1 MSEDILKRYNQIS
14 QQSDNSLSNYQS
26 DNSILDRFY
35 NYENNTSSN
44 IIDRFNQLQYGYPP
58 SSLNLDKDE
67 IDNRNLAMGDKEL
80 EEEAEFGFFNSLA
93 RGFASGATLGYS
105 RRLQESK
112 PSESMTFSEQAT
124 ELVGELGGGL
134 VPFALASAA
143 IGTVGA
149 PLAVAGGATAGVYKA
164 ISSLNRSE
172 KVITKLT
179 KAVSKLSGQSKILG
193 EAGSKATGTTQRI
206 NQLKQRISKIS
217 KINLDNENVIREAQ
231 RQYTKKLTEQNT
243 LSSLRE
249 LKRITKTA
257 SKSPSGLVLPMSS
270 GKLAKSVSYNKMVK
284 NVAETYGYKGAQVL
298 NRFVNNIGTFAAI
311 GMVADKPGYDFSDR
325 IADLPK
331 EALMGSLFSVAGL
344 PSMYGK
350 TGATLIEPAAMYGL
364 GAYSDY
370 LTGSPDPNMTSR
382 DRLLHGLSLVAFHE
396 VGQRA
401 SNSFAKEKMYRGLVE
416 MGFNPE
422 VAIKTVYQNKST
434 DAIISKSRDIHQKR
448 GTLLYNKK
456 NPSDVIAI
464 IGASGQEKPKKITKK
479 RKTGERVEKTTE
491 SKPATIS
498 YRNLITGEKFTVEGK
513 TMLEATKKLRENYS
527 KVDFKDKD
535 LINDLPPEVRKN
547 ADAFYEN
554 LQTDFKKLGDISISR
569 AGVETKG
576 KDIQKYSAKTEEIVF
591 GEKGFAPKK
600 QSRPSEER
608 VTYNKKLV
616 RSLESIK
623 NKIRSYS
630 IDKVKETDS
639 VRKGFIVRWVKDGV
653 DQLTRKDDGQP
664 MSVKVSK
671 VDSKFAYFKSDP
683 NLSSDIKQNRIPLEQ
698 IQIAKKPF
706 AKPRYK
712 LRLLHSKDE
721 SSPRRRFKDENW
733 SDPQE
738 LIFASEKEARSYAEK
753 NWVEGSL
760 DGLSNK
766 SIDYKLESLQSEINS
781 VKKTKEYKNW
791 EITENK
797 FNKASKDYGLSS
809 NEKKV
814 LVQYLHPESIGD
826 IKNLTKR
833 QVDRLVDTIRGDEYA
848 TESVYNS
855 RISLPPEGIITKM
868 FPSTAKAFRLFETSS
883 NRAADWVK
891 RVTLPVETIIS
902 SLPGGSLAGL
912 KMLRHGWWRQSVVG
926 TTVNFHKNLGRKFKQ
941 HKITSSYIDKHIQ
954 AFMDTEV
961 FGALQ
966 NTPKYQ
972 KFAKKMNS
980 FNVERVNELTGKV
993 EKITGLEYA
1002 KELYNG
1008 FYDEMAK
1015 ALISSE
1021 SFIRDSSGSQF
1032 KRKPFFDLYDLQRKS
1047 RINLVDMH
1055 SGKTY
1060 TITERIKVPT
1070 GKKNVLGNPV
1080 LKTETVTREVTAA
1093 DLHQLQVDSFLDYA
1107 KGKSNNVIN
1116 QNGTL
1121 VSVDSKKSKHFYVKN
1136 YSRRQITDKFF
1147 DFISSSN
1154 DTLLE
1159 TANYMAKNDPMFK
1172 DLKIPLEQKRNKAV
1186 EYIKMLQKINGQ
1198 ENVSG
1203 QQYTR
1208 VADLPA
1214 YFYISRAPG
1223 NKGDIIRLKKGKE
1236 FKENGDAYKSGEII
1250 VDEFGNT
1257 RKVAEVVPV
1266 YETDY
1271 SKVIDRYGT
1280 NVAHSTATYHSYPGK
1295 NTQSVIDALSSN
1307 IENQTGDRYYG
1318 DFVQKSLKSQV
1329 FGEKSSPITKG
1340 LQTVS
1345 AFSAKVGLSFPISG
1359 LKNALLGNRETIS
1372 VFTGRELWKGYFSRD
1387 NGLLNP
1393 LGGFSKK
1400 WKSELDYARDIGA
1413 TYTGAYELY
1422 MSPSKP
1428 SGYMKKFINNAG
1440 LMVTSEVGNR
1450 TISQAVGS
1458 HALNIHIANLSNYK
1472 LPSTKKIS
1480 PETSRRILMDVLKFS
1495 PDEISSMVNRH
1506 KQSKKAGYEMQYSNS
1521 ETNKAR
1527 QQAHIITQGSGELPF
1542 MPLWLG
1548 SSWAK
1553 PLSLFYRV
1561 AYRVTE
1567 STAKNVVKP
1576 IVTEGN
1582 FMPAMKYIPL
1592 SVLSGWANYQFIH
1605 WAFDEERVNKFK
1617 SLPSQYFDYFLKA
1630 EGLALFSN
1638 TFNDYGGP
1646 FESYYPVPVRHVES
1660 LLSNVV
1666 NYIDE
1671 KKTGK
1676 QAGTD
1681 FLKEV
1686 TAAYNGYERALA
1698 ARTGDTTKKVKD
1710 SKRRQRQFDD
1720 AFYPKEKVNI
1730 DFDDGI
1736 TVKTPYYRA
1745 LRDVFWDSDKDTRG
1759 KAYYSALVFAAN
1771 RISEEKG
1778 INYLKAEVEARQR
1791 LKGIL
1796 TRMRPIPYSWR
1807 KTRGKTGK
1815 SKYNEYLGKLNE
1827 EDKISEQVLD
1837 ELYTQKL
1844 REFYKI
1850 MNDYKTKYYKRG

>member
-1 MSEDILKRYNQIS
+1 MPRDPLQILNEISQPTAQTSPPDPFQILYNLEDNQTSNPMDILNRM
-14 QQSDNSLSNYQS
+14 
-26 DNSILDRFY
+26 
-35 NYENNTSSN
+35 E
-44 IIDRFNQLQYGYPP
+44 YGYPP

-67 IDNRNLAMGDKEL
+67 MDNRNLAMGDKEL
-80 EEEAEFGFFNSLA
+80 EEEAQFGFFNSLA
-93 RGFASGATLGYS
+93 RGIASGVTLGYS
-105 RRLQESK
+105 RRLAKEK
-112 PSESMTFSEQAT
+112 PPESMTFGEQAT

-164 ISSLNRSE
+164 ISNLNKSK
-172 KVITKLT
+172 KVVDKLT
-179 KAVSKLSGQSKILG
+179 STLSKLSSQSKILG
-193 EAGSKATGTTQRI
+193 EAGSKATGLNKRISQIEQRI
-206 NQLKQRISKIS
+206 KKIS
-217 KINLDNENVIREAQ
+217 KIDLDNQNVIREAQ

-243 LSSLRE
+243 RASLRE
-249 LKRITKTA
+249 LKRISKTA

-270 GKLAKSVSYNKMVK
+270 GRLAKSVSYNKMVK

-434 DAIISKSRDIHQKR
+434 DAIIAKSRDIHQKR

-464 IGASGQEKPKKITKK
+464 VGTSGAEKPKKVTKK
-479 RKTGERVEKTTE
+479 KKTGERVEETTK
-491 SKPATIS
+491 SQPATIT

-513 TMLEATKKLRENYS
+513 TMLEATKKIRENYS

-576 KDIQKYSAKTEEIVF
+576 KDIQKYSVKNEEIVF
-591 GEKGFAPKK
+591 GEKGFAPKE

-608 VTYNKKLV
+608 ITYNKKLV
-616 RSLESIK
+616 RALGGIK
-623 NKIRSYS
+623 DKIRSYS
-630 IDKVKETDS
+630 IDKIKETDS

-671 VDSKFAYFKSDP
+671 VDSKFAYFESDP
-683 NLSSDIKQNRIPLEQ
+683 NLSSNIKQNRIPLDQ

-738 LIFASEKEARSYAEK
+738 LIFASEKEARNYAEK

-760 DGLSNK
+760 NGTSNK
-766 SIDYKLESLQSEINS
+766 SIDYKINSLQSEINS
-781 VKKTKEYKNW
+781 VKKTKEYKDW
-791 EITENK
+791 EISEK
-797 FNKASKDYGLSS
+797 RFNKASKDYGLSS

-814 LVQYLHPESIGD
+814 LIQYLHPNSIGD

-855 RISLPPEGIITKM
+855 RISLPPENLITKI

-883 NRAADWVK
+883 SRIADWAK

-902 SLPGGSLAGL
+902 SLPGGSLTGL
-912 KMLRHGWWRQSVVG
+912 QMLRHGWWRQSVVG
-926 TTVNFHKNLGRKFKQ
+926 TTVNFHKNLGRKFKK
-941 HKITSSYIDKHIQ
+941 HGVSSSYIDKHIQ

-966 NTPKYQ
+966 NTPRYE
-972 KFAKKMNS
+972 KFANKMNS
-980 FNVERVNELTGKV
+980 FNVERINKTTGKV

-1008 FYDEMAK
+1008 FYDEMAR

-1021 SFIRDSSGSQF
+1021 SFIRDASGTQF
-1032 KRKPFFDLYDLQRKS
+1032 KRRPFFELYDQQRKT
-1047 RINLVDMH
+1047 RIGLVDMH
-1055 SGKTY
+1055 SDKTY
-1060 TITERIKVPT
+1060 SVTERIQVPT
-1070 GKKNVLGNPV
+1070 GKESALGPI
-1080 LKTETVTREVTAA
+1080 LETKIRKTEVTAA
-1093 DLHQLQVDSFLDYA
+1093 DLHQMQVESFLKYA
-1107 KGKSNNVIN
+1107 KGESNKVLNK
-1116 QNGTL
+1116 NGLEVT
-1121 VSVDSKKSKHFYVKN
+1121 VDNKLSNHFYVKN

-1154 DTLLE
+1154 NTLLE
-1159 TANYMAKNDPMFK
+1159 TANYMAKNDPLFK

-1223 NKGDIIRLKKGKE
+1223 NKGDIIRIKKGKE
-1236 FKENGDAYKSGEII
+1236 FKENGEAYKSGEII
-1250 VDEFGNT
+1250 IDEFGNT

-1280 NVAHSTATYHSYPGK
+1280 NVAHSTATYHAYPGK
-1295 NTQSVIDALSSN
+1295 NTQSRIDALASN
-1307 IENQTGDRYYG
+1307 IETQTGDRYYG
-1318 DFVQKSLKSQV
+1318 DFVQKALKSQV
-1329 FGEKSSPITKG
+1329 FGEKSNPITKG
-1340 LQTVS
+1340 LQSVS

-1400 WKSELDYARDIGA
+1400 WKTELDYARDIGA

-1480 PETSRRILMDVLKFS
+1480 PETSRRILMEVLKFS
-1495 PDEISSMVNRH
+1495 PDEISSMVTRH
-1506 KQSKKAGYEMQYSNS
+1506 KQSRKAGYEMQYSVA

-1527 QQAHIITQGSGELPF
+1527 QQAHIITQGSGELPY

-1548 SSWAK
+1548 SGWAK

-1561 AYRVTE
+1561 AYRITE

-1592 SVLSGWANYQFIH
+1592 SLLSGWANYQFIH
-1605 WAFDEERVNKFK
+1605 WAFDEERVNRFK

-1646 FESYYPVPVRHVES
+1646 FESYYPVPVRHAQS

-1666 NYIDE
+1666 NYIED

-1676 QAGTD
+1676 QASTD

-1745 LRDVFWDSDKDTRG
+1745 LRDVFWDTDEDTRG

-1807 KTRGKTGK
+1807 KTRGKTGI
-1815 SKYNEYLGKLNE
+1815 SKYKEYLGKLNE
-1827 EDKISEQVLD
+1827 EDRISEQVLD

-1850 MNDYKTKYYKRG
+1850 MNDYKSKYYKKG